1 MKAGAALFSIV
12 LLLAGANCLLAQ
24 TAGDGNEG
32 SKMEYDHANAIWR
45 LKWWGKAGRTYFLQH
60 SDDLTGQWTWLDVIE
75 RGEDGVK
82 QYGISSD
89 GPRLFLRLR
98 HTDQP
103 ANNPETADFDG
114 DGVGNR
120 AELQQGTDPFSAA
133 DTDGDGLPD
142 DWEIRYFGSLA
153 QSGSAD
159 PDGDGLTN
167 LQEWQAATDPTK
179 KDTDGDGV
187 NDGTLRLNFE
197 YDLVGRLGGAQTGA
211 GGTEGFGYDD
221 SGNVQSTTGD
231 GNP

>member
-1 MKAGAALFSIV
+1 M
-12 LLLAGANCLLAQ
+12 LLACMAATGSLLAQ
-24 TAGDGNEG
+24 SAKDLNEG
-32 SKMEYDHANAIWR
+32 LKMEYDSANAIWR
-45 LKWWGKAGRTYFLQH
+45 LKWWGKTGRTYFLQH
-60 SDDLTGQWTWLDVIE
+60 SDDLTGKWIWIDALEQ
-75 RGEDGVK
+75 GENAVK
-82 QYGISSD
+82 QYGISSN
-89 GPRLFLRLR
+89 GTRLFLRLR

-103 ANNPETADFDG
+103 AGNPETADFDA

-187 NDGTLRLNFE
+187 ADGTVRLNFQ

-211 GGTEGFGYDD
+211 GGSEVFSYDN
-221 SGNVQSTTGD
+221 SGNVQTTTGT